1 MSPELYTGTLTADL
15 TEMVQRAEVNAMANE
30 LKPYHDAGC
39 RCDWCRDDRE
49 QKRLEI
55 LNSME
60 RDRFYSETNELGQ
73 RRCIGCKQFSDILP
87 GTDECRKCNAE
98 AL

>member
-1 MSPELYTGTLTADL
+1 MSPEPYTGTLTADL
-15 TEMVQRAEVNAMANE
+15 TEMVVRAEANAMADE
-30 LKPYHDAGC
+30 LKPYHGAGC
-39 RCDWCRDDRE
+39 RCGWCMDVAE
-49 QKRLEI
+49 QVRKGFA
-55 LNSME
+55 
-60 RDRFYSETNELGQ
+60 RDRFYSETNEQGQ

>member
-1 MSPELYTGTLTADL
+1 MSHELYTGLLTSDL
-15 TEMVQRAEVNAMANE
+15 TEMVVRAEQNSVDRPQHGPN
-30 LKPYHDAGC
+30 C
-39 RCDWCRDDRE
+39 QCDWCRDDRE

-60 RDRFYSETNELGQ
+60 RDRFYSETNEQGQ
-73 RRCIGCKQFSDILP
+73 RRCIGCKQFSDIAP
-87 GTDECRKCNAE
+87 GFDDCAKCNAE